1 MPEPSRFVVED
12 VTVRNA
18 DAVLIS
24 GLSLRIGRGE
34 VLGITGSSGT
44 GKSSLIHVL
53 AGLVAP
59 DSGRVLH
66 GNHPVSPNGGAA
78 LGLILQH
85 HHLPA
90 MLTAHEAVS
99 LPLQARGLGRSQVAE
114 RSDRMLVALGLGD
127 HARQLIWELSGGQR
141 QRVAVARALA
151 GDPELIVADEP
162 AAALDQASR
171 ATVID
176 HLLDAARAG
185 AIVIIASS
193 DPDLIDHCTRVVTLP
208 DGEVGF
214 ASPSEGPV
222 ASGLDIPDV
231 EG

>member
-1 MPEPSRFVVED
+1 MPEPSRFVAED
-12 VTVRNA
+12 VTVRSA
-18 DAVLIS
+18 DAALIS
-24 GLSLRIGRGE
+24 GLSLSIDRGE
-34 VLGITGSSGT
+34 VLGITGPSGT

-59 DSGRVLH
+59 QSGRVLH

-99 LPLQARGLGRSQVAE
+99 LPLQARGLDRSQVAE
-114 RSDRMLVALGLGD
+114 RSDRMLGALGLGD
-127 HARQLIWELSGGQR
+127 HTRQLIWELSGGQR

-162 AAALDQASR
+162 TAALDQGSR
-171 ATVID
+171 ALVID

-193 DPDLIDHCTRVVTLP
+193 EPDLIEHCTRVVTLP
-208 DGEVGF
+208 N
-214 ASPSEGPV
+214 S
-222 ASGLDIPDV
+222 
-231 EG
+231 

>member
-1 MPEPSRFVVED
+1 MTETSRFVVES

-18 DAVLIS
+18 ETVLVS
-24 GLSLRIGRGE
+24 DLSLGIGGGE
-34 VLGITGSSGT
+34 LVGITGPSGT

-59 DSGRVLH
+59 YAGRVLYD
-66 GNHPVSPNGGAA
+66 NRPVAA
-78 LGLILQH
+78 RSEPARALILQH
-85 HHLPA
+85 HHLPG

-99 LPLQARGLGRSQVAE
+99 LPLQARGVARREVAE

-127 HARQLIWELSGGQR
+127 QAHQLIWDLSGGQR

-151 GDPELIVADEP
+151 GDPELILADEP
-162 AAALDQASR
+162 TAALDLASR
-171 ATVID
+171 APVIN

-193 DPDLIDHCTRVVTLP
+193 DPELIDNCTRVVTL
-208 DGEVGF
+208 
-214 ASPSEGPV
+214 
-222 ASGLDIPDV
+222 SG
-231 EG
+231 G